1 MPLFLALLLLGP
13 KETLAGKFP
22 VHVPE
27 YLQRY
32 PEAPVPLPD
41 PLPTDVD
48 ALCRLVEAGH
58 ATPGVYAALGDALF
72 AKGDKALA
80 YRAFHKAQALGD
92 AALGRRMQERKD
104 QCGYVDP
111 LVIAEE
117 ERQAR
122 IWVEA
127 LRKYEETRIYGI
139 MGPRGDPRDLEAFY
153 EQYGRA
159 EDDLVA
165 HARSRRIFLVVRAVG
180 VGLLLVFFFALCWR
194 ITKKA

>member
-1 MPLFLALLLLGP
+1 VPLFLALLLLGP

-41 PLPTDVD
+41 PLPTAVD

-58 ATPGVYAALGDALF
+58 ATAEVYAALGDALL
-72 AKGDKALA
+72 ARGEKGLA
-80 YRAFHKAQALGD
+80 YRAFHKAQPKGD

-111 LVIAEE
+111 LMIEEE

-127 LRKYEETRIYGI
+127 LQKYEQERID
-139 MGPRGDPRDLEAFY
+139 GDPRDLEPFY

-159 EDDLVA
+159 EDDLVE
-165 HARSRRIFLVVRAVG
+165 HARSRRIYLVVRAAGAV
-180 VGLLLVFFFALCWR
+180 LLLAFSFAFFWR
-194 ITKKA
+194 RRGKS